1 MYISIAN
8 FIMKFFIPVVKVIH
22 LTLLISVP
30 FLEQFVLQIVRDY
43 ASLLDIR
50 SHHWA
55 SEFSKVLTEALC
67 PVLADYDFY

>member
-1 MYISIAN
+1 
-8 FIMKFFIPVVKVIH
+8 MKFFIPVVKVIH

-43 ASLLDIR
+43 VSLLDIR

-55 SEFSKVLTEALC
+55 SEFSKFLTEALC

>member
-8 FIMKFFIPVVKVIH
+8 ILRKFLIPVVNVIN
-22 LTLLISVP
+22 LTLSISVP
-30 FLEQFVLQIVRDY
+30 FLDQFVLQIVRDY
-43 ASLLDIR
+43 VNLLDIR
-50 SHHWA
+50 SHPWA